1 MIAQDGI
8 SKIVSIL
15 GLSIPIY
22 VFLFS
27 NINIIWLLPF
37 FLIIGGFAIQ
47 KWLLKKPVNDVNVT
61 SQADIGNVVF
71 YTVICLA
78 TFIFLGLVT
87 PTIVKLFN
95 LEITGFDSV
104 LFGVMMAIGE
114 EQFFR
119 AGWTNL
125 LVQTSKSELYGALSS
140 AAIFG
145 VYHFLAYG
153 DNPAALMFV
162 LGAGFTFSF
171 VDLRMNRLSPSLF
184 GHIGNNILAY
194 SIIGAAFVSGFTIL
208 VLAGSVGAIVYFYYR
223 RKKG

>member
-1 MIAQDGI
+1 MIAQDQI
-8 SKIVSIL
+8 SKYISLL

-27 NINIIWLLPF
+27 DISIIWLLPF

-47 KWLLKKPVNDVNVT
+47 KWLLRK
-61 SQADIGNVVF
+61 QIQDITTTTLKDNGNIIF
-71 YTVICLA
+71 YTIICLA

-87 PTIVKLFN
+87 PTIVKVFN

-104 LFGVMMAIGE
+104 LFGIMMAIGE

-119 AGWTNL
+119 AGWTNF